1 MFAPLKFVLAAKRS
15 LQRQNADFRWQI
27 FAFKLNGNCLCIGQT
42 SGFYEHIT
50 NFSSHTDQLE
60 LLSNVTLNSPQ
71 YASIKHLYVIRFE
84 LQLVHIECIKPILLQ
99 LEVVRVLECRF
110 EGGFYESFLKFC
122 INLKELH
129 LENIDFERPEF
140 QNNTAQNYWLQQKYP
155 SLEHFKFTP
164 KTGDKIVELKEFF
177 QRNINLKMFTV
188 NSYCLFENW
197 MSLID
202 TKANLNVL
210 AVDFNCWPRIYI
222 DSICDLLNLL
232 QKRGFYKKL
241 HLNVPNLQ
249 NVPSHHGFVPLK
261 ALEKLHIKRL
271 NHVGNLL
278 LFVKVNELIV
288 SDVSKGVEMEAF
300 ARKFADLKRI
310 YLKVATS
317 DDIIAFIRHST
328 HLQEIH
334 VENLRHGS
342 HFYGRILDVSYL
354 NKERE
359 KLDKAHNVKIYVNKK
374 VVNAS
379 KDGNEF
385 GCVKLEKI
393 DLNAFYQKFEF

>member
-15 LQRQNADFRWQI
+15 LQRQNTDFRRQI

-42 SGFYEHIT
+42 SGFDEHIA
-50 NFSSHTDQLE
+50 NFSTYTDQLE
-60 LLSNVTLNSPQ
+60 LLSNVSLNSVQ
-71 YASIKHLYVIRFE
+71 YASIKHLYIIRFE
-84 LQLVHIECIKPILLQ
+84 LQLAHIECIKPILLQ

-110 EGGFYESFLKFC
+110 EGDFYESFLKFC
-122 INLKELH
+122 INLKELR
-129 LENIDFERPEF
+129 LENIHFERPEF
-140 QNNTAQNYWLQQKYP
+140 QMNNAQNYWLNQKYP
-155 SLEHFKFTP
+155 SLEHFKLTP
-164 KTGDKIVELKEFF
+164 KIGDKIVELKQFF
-177 QRNINLKMFTV
+177 QRNPNVKIFTV
-188 NSYCLFENW
+188 NSFCLYENW
-197 MSLID
+197 LSVID
-202 TKANLNVL
+202 TKANLDVL
-210 AVDFNCWPRIYI
+210 TVDFNCWPRIYI

-232 QKRGFYKKL
+232 QRRGFYKKL
-241 HLNVPNLQ
+241 HLNVANLQ
-249 NVPSHHGFVPLK
+249 NLPINHGFVPLK

-271 NHVGNLL
+271 YQVGILS
-278 LFVKVNELIV
+278 LFVKLNELIV
-288 SDVSKGVEMEAF
+288 SDISKGIDMEAF
-300 ARKFADLKRI
+300 ARNFVDLKRI
-310 YLKVATS
+310 YLKMATS

-342 HFYGRILDVSYL
+342 HFHGRILDVSYL

-359 KLDKAHNVKIYVNKK
+359 KLDKAQKMKIYVNKK
-374 VVNAS
+374 ILNAS

>member
-1 MFAPLKFVLAAKRS
+1 MFAPLKFVLAAKRT
-15 LQRQNADFRWQI
+15 LQRQSTDFRWQI
-27 FAFKLNGNCLCIGQT
+27 FAFKLNGNCLCVGQT
-42 SGFYEHIT
+42 SGFYEDIR
-50 NFSSHTDQLE
+50 NFSTYTDQLE
-60 LLSNVTLNSPQ
+60 LLSSVTLNSPQ
-71 YASIKHLYVIRFE
+71 FASIKHLYIIRFE

-99 LEVVRVLECRF
+99 LEVVRVLDCRF
-110 EGGFYESFLKFC
+110 EGDFYEIFLKFC

-140 QNNTAQNYWLQQKYP
+140 QNNNAQSYWLLQKYP
-155 SLEHFKFTP
+155 SLEHFKLTP
-164 KTGDKIVELKEFF
+164 KTGDKIVELKQFF
-177 QRNINLKMFTV
+177 QRNTNLKIFTV
-188 NSYCLFENW
+188 NSYCLYENW
-197 MSLID
+197 LSLID
-202 TKANLNVL
+202 TKANLAVL

-222 DSICDLLNLL
+222 DSMCDLLNLL
-232 QKRGFYKKL
+232 QRRGFYKKL

-249 NVPSHHGFVPLK
+249 NVPKHHGFVPLK

-271 NHVGNLL
+271 NHVENLL

-288 SDVSKGVEMEAF
+288 SDVSNGIDMEAF
-300 ARKFADLKRI
+300 ARKFVDLKRI

-334 VENLRHGS
+334 VDNLRHGS

-359 KLDKAHNVKIYVNKK
+359 KLSKAQKVKIYVNKK

-393 DLNAFYQKFEF
+393 DSNAFYQKFEF